1 MLIFSTLCSVPL
13 HPEML
18 ICRCTEKN
26 IPNENGLM
34 FYANHQLFDIVA
46 TCQKPLAV
54 VFKKELYDVS
64 LLHQIALC
72 TNSFAIDRENARQ
85 SIAVIRAVI
94 QEVKKGGNYLIFPEG
109 TRSRQGNQLLE
120 FHSGSFRCAEKTHC
134 PIIPI
139 ALFDSYKVLD
149 QKGSRQVTVRIH
161 YLEPIYYEECH
172 DINTREIAQ
181 IVRSRIEKTIASDN
195 Q

>member
-1 MLIFSTLCSVPL
+1 M
-13 HPEML
+13 
-18 ICRCTEKN
+18 
-26 IPNENGLM
+26 
-34 FYANHQLFDIVA
+34 
-46 TCQKPLAV
+46 
-54 VFKKELYDVS
+54 
-64 LLHQIALC
+64 
-72 TNSFAIDRENARQ
+72 DRENARQ

-94 QEVKKGGNYLIFPEG
+94 QEVKKGRNYLIFPEG

-161 YLEPIYYEECH
+161 YLEPIYYEEYQ
-172 DINTREIAQ
+172 DMNTREIAQ